1 MEPEKSGSKTLQVQG
16 LTKRKLALVVD
27 KDQRRRPFQKS
38 MLPPYRQAKTHLQSM
53 LWCEV
58 QASISRQERGYLIF
72 LENTAAQPQLLLLAM
87 LHLYPFLNYFIKH
100 FIHISFHLRLQIL
113 VFSGIYRNTCGFSKC
128 RRHVLGLRYFH
139 RGWLDI

>member
-58 QASISRQERGYLIF
+58 
-72 LENTAAQPQLLLLAM
+72 
-87 LHLYPFLNYFIKH
+87 
-100 FIHISFHLRLQIL
+100 
-113 VFSGIYRNTCGFSKC
+113 
-128 RRHVLGLRYFH
+128 
-139 RGWLDI
+139 